1 MSQSSDTQVP
11 LLEFAGV
18 HAHYGP
24 VEALKAVNVHI
35 SAGEIVSL
43 IGANG
48 AGKTTLLSSIFGAPR
63 VSSGKILHRGE
74 DISQMPTSRIS
85 RRGIA
90 LVPEGR
96 QIYQE
101 MSVEENMMM
110 GTTPIGMAHFEED
123 RNTMFELFPRLKE
136 RRNQTAGTMS
146 GGEQQMLAIARA
158 MMARP
163 ELILF
168 DEPSLGLAPLIVKR
182 VFEVLREIAAMGKT
196 IFLVEQNANHALK
209 LSQRAYVMV
218 NGRIH
223 LSGESAALPR
233 QPRRP
238 QSLSRTALN
247 KGLSAGHG
255 HGQSADGRRRL
266 PRAARRPQGIVP
278 SVRANRAERCS
289 KPASRTMHKDGV
301 SADAVRRTYPE
312 ERSSAL
318 AALHFHR
325 SKRLAKACCRAEATP
340 VSSPRVQQYRFPRS

>member
-1 MSQSSDTQVP
+1 MSEAP
-11 LLEFAGV
+11 LLEFSGV
-18 HAHYGP
+18 RAHYGP
-24 VEALKAVNVHI
+24 VEALKNVDVHI
-35 SAGEIVSL
+35 FKGEIVSL

-63 VSSGKILHRGE
+63 ASAGKILHKGE
-74 DISQMPTSRIS
+74 DISRLPTNRIS

-110 GTTPIGMAHFEED
+110 GTTPIGIAYFEED
-123 RNTMFELFPRLKE
+123 RATMFDLFPRLKE

-168 DEPSLGLAPLIVKR
+168 DEPSLGLAPLVVKR

-209 LSQRAYVMV
+209 LSRRAYVMV

-223 LSGESAALPR
+223 LSGESAALLDNEDVR
-233 QPRRP
+233 KAY
-238 QSLSRTALN
+238 L
-247 KGLSAGHG
+247 GLH
-255 HGQSADGRRRL
+255 
-266 PRAARRPQGIVP
+266 
-278 SVRANRAERCS
+278 
-289 KPASRTMHKDGV
+289 
-301 SADAVRRTYPE
+301 
-312 ERSSAL
+312 
-318 AALHFHR
+318 
-325 SKRLAKACCRAEATP
+325 
-340 VSSPRVQQYRFPRS
+340 

>member
-1 MSQSSDTQVP
+1 MSEAP
-11 LLEFAGV
+11 LLEFSGV

-24 VEALKAVNVHI
+24 VEALKNVNVHVFK
-35 SAGEIVSL
+35 GEIVSL

-63 VSSGKILHRGE
+63 ASAGKVLHKGD
-74 DISQMPTSRIS
+74 DISRLPTDRIS

-96 QIYQE
+96 QIYQD

-123 RNTMFELFPRLKE
+123 RATMFDLFPRLKE

-168 DEPSLGLAPLIVKR
+168 DEPSLGLAPLVVKR

-223 LSGESAALPR
+223 LSGDSAALLDNEDVR
-233 QPRRP
+233 KAY
-238 QSLSRTALN
+238 L
-247 KGLSAGHG
+247 GLH
-255 HGQSADGRRRL
+255 
-266 PRAARRPQGIVP
+266 
-278 SVRANRAERCS
+278 
-289 KPASRTMHKDGV
+289 
-301 SADAVRRTYPE
+301 
-312 ERSSAL
+312 
-318 AALHFHR
+318 
-325 SKRLAKACCRAEATP
+325 
-340 VSSPRVQQYRFPRS
+340 

>member
-1 MSQSSDTQVP
+1 MSEAP
-11 LLEFAGV
+11 LLEFSGV

-24 VEALKAVNVHI
+24 IEALKNVNVHI
-35 SAGEIVSL
+35 FKGEIVSL

-63 VSSGKILHRGE
+63 ATAGKVLHKGE
-74 DISQMPTSRIS
+74 DISGFPTNRIS

-96 QIYQE
+96 QIYQD

-110 GTTPIGMAHFEED
+110 GTTPIGMGHFEED
-123 RNTMFELFPRLKE
+123 RTTMFDLFPRLKE

-168 DEPSLGLAPLIVKR
+168 DEPSLGLAPLVVKR

-209 LSQRAYVMV
+209 LSRRAYVMV

-223 LSGESAALPR
+223 LSGDSAALLDNEDVR
-233 QPRRP
+233 KAY
-238 QSLSRTALN
+238 L
-247 KGLSAGHG
+247 GLH
-255 HGQSADGRRRL
+255 
-266 PRAARRPQGIVP
+266 
-278 SVRANRAERCS
+278 
-289 KPASRTMHKDGV
+289 
-301 SADAVRRTYPE
+301 
-312 ERSSAL
+312 
-318 AALHFHR
+318 
-325 SKRLAKACCRAEATP
+325 
-340 VSSPRVQQYRFPRS
+340 

>member
-1 MSQSSDTQVP
+1 MSQPSGIKIP
-11 LLEFAGV
+11 LLEFVAV

-24 VEALKAVNVHI
+24 VEALKAVDVNI
-35 SAGEIVSL
+35 FEGEIVSL

-63 VSSGKILHRGE
+63 ASSGRILHRGE
-74 DISQMPTSRIS
+74 DISRIPTNRIS

-101 MSVEENMMM
+101 MTVEENMMM
-110 GTTPIGMAHFEED
+110 GTTPIGMAYFEDD
-123 RNTMFELFPRLKE
+123 RTTMFELFPRLKE

-168 DEPSLGLAPLIVKR
+168 DEPSLGLAPLVVKR
-182 VFEVLREIAAMGKT
+182 VFEVLREIASTGKT

-218 NGRIH
+218 NGKIH
-223 LSGESAALPR
+223 LSGESA
-233 QPRRP
+233 
-238 QSLSRTALN
+238 SLLDNQEVRKAYL
-247 KGLSAGHG
+247 GLH
-255 HGQSADGRRRL
+255 
-266 PRAARRPQGIVP
+266 
-278 SVRANRAERCS
+278 
-289 KPASRTMHKDGV
+289 
-301 SADAVRRTYPE
+301 
-312 ERSSAL
+312 
-318 AALHFHR
+318 
-325 SKRLAKACCRAEATP
+325 
-340 VSSPRVQQYRFPRS
+340 

>member
-1 MSQSSDTQVP
+1 MSEAP
-11 LLEFAGV
+11 LLEFSGV

-24 VEALKAVNVHI
+24 VEALKDVNVHI
-35 SAGEIVSL
+35 FKGEIVSL

-63 VSSGKILHRGE
+63 ASAGKVLHKGE
-74 DISQMPTSRIS
+74 DISRLPTNRIS

-96 QIYQE
+96 QIYQD

-123 RNTMFELFPRLKE
+123 RVTMFDLFPRLKE

-168 DEPSLGLAPLIVKR
+168 DEPSLGLAPLVVKR

-209 LSQRAYVMV
+209 LSKRAYVMV

-223 LSGESAALPR
+223 LSGESAALLDNEDVR
-233 QPRRP
+233 KAY
-238 QSLSRTALN
+238 L
-247 KGLSAGHG
+247 GLH
-255 HGQSADGRRRL
+255 
-266 PRAARRPQGIVP
+266 
-278 SVRANRAERCS
+278 
-289 KPASRTMHKDGV
+289 
-301 SADAVRRTYPE
+301 
-312 ERSSAL
+312 
-318 AALHFHR
+318 
-325 SKRLAKACCRAEATP
+325 
-340 VSSPRVQQYRFPRS
+340 

>member
-1 MSQSSDTQVP
+1 MSEAP
-11 LLEFAGV
+11 LLEFSGV
-18 HAHYGP
+18 RAHYGP
-24 VEALKAVNVHI
+24 VEALKDVNVHI
-35 SAGEIVSL
+35 FKGEIVSL

-63 VSSGKILHRGE
+63 ASTGKILHKGE
-74 DISQMPTSRIS
+74 DISRLPTNRIS

-110 GTTPIGMAHFEED
+110 GTTPIGMTYFEED
-123 RNTMFELFPRLKE
+123 RTTMFDLFPRLKE

-168 DEPSLGLAPLIVKR
+168 DEPSLGLAPLVVKR

-209 LSQRAYVMV
+209 LSKRAYVMV

-223 LSGESAALPR
+223 LSGESAALLDNEDVR
-233 QPRRP
+233 KAY
-238 QSLSRTALN
+238 L
-247 KGLSAGHG
+247 GLH
-255 HGQSADGRRRL
+255 
-266 PRAARRPQGIVP
+266 
-278 SVRANRAERCS
+278 
-289 KPASRTMHKDGV
+289 
-301 SADAVRRTYPE
+301 
-312 ERSSAL
+312 
-318 AALHFHR
+318 
-325 SKRLAKACCRAEATP
+325 
-340 VSSPRVQQYRFPRS
+340 

>member
-1 MSQSSDTQVP
+1 MSEAP
-11 LLEFAGV
+11 LLEFSGV
-18 HAHYGP
+18 RAHYGP
-24 VEALKAVNVHI
+24 VEALKNVDVHI
-35 SAGEIVSL
+35 FKGEIVSL

-63 VSSGKILHRGE
+63 ASTGKILHKGE
-74 DISQMPTSRIS
+74 DISRLPTNRIS

-110 GTTPIGMAHFEED
+110 GTTPIGMAYFEED
-123 RNTMFELFPRLKE
+123 RATMFDLFPRLKE

-168 DEPSLGLAPLIVKR
+168 DEPSLGLAPLVVKR

-209 LSQRAYVMV
+209 LSRRAYVMV

-223 LSGESAALPR
+223 LSGESAALLDNEDVR
-233 QPRRP
+233 KAY
-238 QSLSRTALN
+238 L
-247 KGLSAGHG
+247 GLH
-255 HGQSADGRRRL
+255 
-266 PRAARRPQGIVP
+266 
-278 SVRANRAERCS
+278 
-289 KPASRTMHKDGV
+289 
-301 SADAVRRTYPE
+301 
-312 ERSSAL
+312 
-318 AALHFHR
+318 
-325 SKRLAKACCRAEATP
+325 
-340 VSSPRVQQYRFPRS
+340 

>member
-1 MSQSSDTQVP
+1 MSEAP
-11 LLEFAGV
+11 LLEFSGV

-24 VEALKAVNVHI
+24 VEALKDVNVHI
-35 SAGEIVSL
+35 FKGEIVSL

-63 VSSGKILHRGE
+63 ASAGKVLHKGE
-74 DISQMPTSRIS
+74 DISRLPTDRIS

-96 QIYQE
+96 QIYQD

-123 RNTMFELFPRLKE
+123 RATMFDLFPRLKE

-168 DEPSLGLAPLIVKR
+168 DEPSLGLAPLVVKR

-209 LSQRAYVMV
+209 LSRRAYVMV
-218 NGRIH
+218 NGHIH
-223 LSGESAALPR
+223 LSGDSAALLDNEDVR
-233 QPRRP
+233 KAY
-238 QSLSRTALN
+238 L
-247 KGLSAGHG
+247 GLH
-255 HGQSADGRRRL
+255 
-266 PRAARRPQGIVP
+266 
-278 SVRANRAERCS
+278 
-289 KPASRTMHKDGV
+289 
-301 SADAVRRTYPE
+301 
-312 ERSSAL
+312 
-318 AALHFHR
+318 
-325 SKRLAKACCRAEATP
+325 
-340 VSSPRVQQYRFPRS
+340 

>member
-1 MSQSSDTQVP
+1 MSEAP
-11 LLEFAGV
+11 LLEFSGV
-18 HAHYGP
+18 RAHYGP
-24 VEALKAVNVHI
+24 VEALKDVDVHI
-35 SAGEIVSL
+35 FKGEIVSL

-63 VSSGKILHRGE
+63 ASTGKILHKGE
-74 DISQMPTSRIS
+74 DISRLPTNRIS

-96 QIYQE
+96 QIYPE

-110 GTTPIGMAHFEED
+110 GTTPIGMAYFEED
-123 RNTMFELFPRLKE
+123 RTTMFDLFPRLKE

-168 DEPSLGLAPLIVKR
+168 DEPSLGLAPLVVKR

-209 LSQRAYVMV
+209 LSKRAYVMV

-223 LSGESAALPR
+223 LSGESAALLDNEDVR
-233 QPRRP
+233 KAY
-238 QSLSRTALN
+238 L
-247 KGLSAGHG
+247 GLH
-255 HGQSADGRRRL
+255 
-266 PRAARRPQGIVP
+266 
-278 SVRANRAERCS
+278 
-289 KPASRTMHKDGV
+289 
-301 SADAVRRTYPE
+301 
-312 ERSSAL
+312 
-318 AALHFHR
+318 
-325 SKRLAKACCRAEATP
+325 
-340 VSSPRVQQYRFPRS
+340 

>member
-1 MSQSSDTQVP
+1 MSEAP
-11 LLEFAGV
+11 LLEFSGV
-18 HAHYGP
+18 RAHYGP
-24 VEALKAVNVHI
+24 VEALKDVNVHI
-35 SAGEIVSL
+35 FKGEIVSL

-63 VSSGKILHRGE
+63 ASSGHILHKGE
-74 DISQMPTSRIS
+74 DISRVPTNRIS

-96 QIYQE
+96 QIFQE

-123 RNTMFELFPRLKE
+123 RATMFDLFPRLKE

-168 DEPSLGLAPLIVKR
+168 DEPSLGLAPLVVRR
-182 VFEVLREIAAMGKT
+182 VFEVLSEIAAMGKT

-223 LSGESAALPR
+223 LSGESAALLDNEDVR
-233 QPRRP
+233 KAY
-238 QSLSRTALN
+238 L
-247 KGLSAGHG
+247 GLH
-255 HGQSADGRRRL
+255 
-266 PRAARRPQGIVP
+266 
-278 SVRANRAERCS
+278 
-289 KPASRTMHKDGV
+289 
-301 SADAVRRTYPE
+301 
-312 ERSSAL
+312 
-318 AALHFHR
+318 
-325 SKRLAKACCRAEATP
+325 
-340 VSSPRVQQYRFPRS
+340 

>member
-1 MSQSSDTQVP
+1 MSEAP
-11 LLEFAGV
+11 LLEFSGV
-18 HAHYGP
+18 QAHYGP
-24 VEALKAVNVHI
+24 VEALKDVHVHI
-35 SAGEIVSL
+35 FKGEIVSL
-43 IGANG
+43 IGSNG

-63 VSSGKILHRGE
+63 ASAGKILHKGE
-74 DISQMPTSRIS
+74 DISKLATNRIS

-123 RNTMFELFPRLKE
+123 RTTMFDLFPRLKE

-168 DEPSLGLAPLIVKR
+168 DEPSLGLAPLVVKR
-182 VFEVLREIAAMGKT
+182 VFEVLREIASMGKT

-223 LSGESAALPR
+223 LSGESAALLDNEDVR
-233 QPRRP
+233 KAY
-238 QSLSRTALN
+238 L
-247 KGLSAGHG
+247 GLH
-255 HGQSADGRRRL
+255 
-266 PRAARRPQGIVP
+266 
-278 SVRANRAERCS
+278 
-289 KPASRTMHKDGV
+289 
-301 SADAVRRTYPE
+301 
-312 ERSSAL
+312 
-318 AALHFHR
+318 
-325 SKRLAKACCRAEATP
+325 
-340 VSSPRVQQYRFPRS
+340 

>member
-1 MSQSSDTQVP
+1 MSEAP
-11 LLEFAGV
+11 LLEFSGV
-18 HAHYGP
+18 RAHYGP
-24 VEALKAVNVHI
+24 VEALRDVNVHI
-35 SAGEIVSL
+35 FKGEIVSL

-63 VSSGKILHRGE
+63 ASSGKILHRGE
-74 DISQMPTSRIS
+74 DISRVPTNRIS

-96 QIYQE
+96 QIYQD

-110 GTTPIGMAHFEED
+110 GTTPIGMAHFDED
-123 RNTMFELFPRLKE
+123 RATMFDLFPRLKE

-168 DEPSLGLAPLIVKR
+168 DEPSLGLAPLVVKR
-182 VFEVLREIAAMGKT
+182 VFEVLSEIAAMGKT

-223 LSGESAALPR
+223 LSGESAALLDNEDVR
-233 QPRRP
+233 KAY
-238 QSLSRTALN
+238 L
-247 KGLSAGHG
+247 GLH
-255 HGQSADGRRRL
+255 
-266 PRAARRPQGIVP
+266 
-278 SVRANRAERCS
+278 
-289 KPASRTMHKDGV
+289 
-301 SADAVRRTYPE
+301 
-312 ERSSAL
+312 
-318 AALHFHR
+318 
-325 SKRLAKACCRAEATP
+325 
-340 VSSPRVQQYRFPRS
+340 

>member
-1 MSQSSDTQVP
+1 MSQPSGIKIP
-11 LLEFAGV
+11 LLEFVAV

-24 VEALKAVNVHI
+24 VEALKAVDVNI
-35 SAGEIVSL
+35 FEGEIVSL

-63 VSSGKILHRGE
+63 ASSGRILHRGE
-74 DISQMPTSRIS
+74 DISRIPTNRIS

-101 MSVEENMMM
+101 MTVEENMMM
-110 GTTPIGMAHFEED
+110 GTTPIGMTYFEDD
-123 RNTMFELFPRLKE
+123 RTTMFELFPRLKE

-168 DEPSLGLAPLIVKR
+168 DEPSLGLAPLVVKR
-182 VFEVLREIAAMGKT
+182 VFEVLREIASMGKT

-218 NGRIH
+218 NGKIH
-223 LSGESAALPR
+223 LSGESA
-233 QPRRP
+233 
-238 QSLSRTALN
+238 SLLDNQEVRKAYL
-247 KGLSAGHG
+247 GLH
-255 HGQSADGRRRL
+255 
-266 PRAARRPQGIVP
+266 
-278 SVRANRAERCS
+278 
-289 KPASRTMHKDGV
+289 
-301 SADAVRRTYPE
+301 
-312 ERSSAL
+312 
-318 AALHFHR
+318 
-325 SKRLAKACCRAEATP
+325 
-340 VSSPRVQQYRFPRS
+340 

>member
-1 MSQSSDTQVP
+1 MSEAP
-11 LLEFAGV
+11 LLEFSDV
-18 HAHYGP
+18 RAHYGP
-24 VEALKAVNVHI
+24 VEALKDVNVHI
-35 SAGEIVSL
+35 FKGEIVSL

-63 VSSGKILHRGE
+63 ASSGHILHKGE
-74 DISQMPTSRIS
+74 DISRVPTNRIS

-110 GTTPIGMAHFEED
+110 GTTPIGMAHFDED
-123 RNTMFELFPRLKE
+123 RATMFDLFPRLKE

-168 DEPSLGLAPLIVKR
+168 DEPSLGLAPLVVKR
-182 VFEVLREIAAMGKT
+182 VFEVLSEIAAMGKT

-223 LSGESAALPR
+223 LSGESAALLDNEDVR
-233 QPRRP
+233 KAY
-238 QSLSRTALN
+238 L
-247 KGLSAGHG
+247 GLH
-255 HGQSADGRRRL
+255 
-266 PRAARRPQGIVP
+266 
-278 SVRANRAERCS
+278 
-289 KPASRTMHKDGV
+289 
-301 SADAVRRTYPE
+301 
-312 ERSSAL
+312 
-318 AALHFHR
+318 
-325 SKRLAKACCRAEATP
+325 
-340 VSSPRVQQYRFPRS
+340 